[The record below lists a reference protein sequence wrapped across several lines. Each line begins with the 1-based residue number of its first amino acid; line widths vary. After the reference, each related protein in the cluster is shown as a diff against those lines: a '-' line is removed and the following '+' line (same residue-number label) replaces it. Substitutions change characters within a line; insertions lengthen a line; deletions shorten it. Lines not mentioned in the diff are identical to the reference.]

1 MSNPARLELVT
12 YFDSLISQ
20 VDLNT
25 EILLFSD
32 HFEQS
37 ELERINE
44 RRNFLIKEIK
54 TIEAFNLKHL
64 KDGERDKETIF
75 KKFCFVFS
83 ESDLSIDNI
92 DKTSLDVS
100 KFGYLI
106 ITDVFLSPENLACF
120 KEMLK
125 WSYKPQKL
133 DDDNLF
139 FALKEPNPK
148 TEVFKH
154 FFKLCFSKTFFN
166 LILHL
171 KENRIV
177 DNNYSQEDPGDRFC
191 SRDNT

>member
-1 MSNPARLELVT
+1 MLNPARLELVM

-32 HFEQS
+32 QFEQA
-37 ELERINE
+37 ELDRINE

-54 TIEAFNLKHL
+54 SVEAFNLKHL
-64 KDGERDKETIF
+64 REGERSREAIF

-83 ESDLSIDNI
+83 QSDFSTDCI

-106 ITDVFLSPENLACF
+106 ITDVYLSPENLTCF

-133 DDDNLF
+133 DDNNLF
-139 FALKEPNPK
+139 FALKETNPK
-148 TEVFKH
+148 AEVLIFSLLKLYFWII
-154 FFKLCFSKTFFN
+154 FFYNAIF
-166 LILHL
+166 
-171 KENRIV
+171 
-177 DNNYSQEDPGDRFC
+177 QED
-191 SRDNT
+191 